1 MMKRKSG
8 VVVLGMMCCASVLH
22 ADIIRK
28 VNVRP
33 LGKIQVDEAMV
44 RACVAAREGQ
54 ELDSGLVKSDVREL
68 LATGRFSDVLAE
80 VESGTNGAVLVYSVR
95 MKYKLTQPVRV
106 TGAEALGSTKVIDL
120 LGLKPGDFLDNA
132 AVAARVVALKEEYRK
147 RSYAFAT
154 VNWSLSVADEK
165 AGLVT
170 LSIDIREGDQRS
182 VRKVKFAGC
191 KAVEVSALNEAMNI
205 PAWYN
210 PLGWFRRTP
219 YDLEDLRAGCER
231 IRGVYK
237 DRGYL
242 DVEIGKPQISE
253 IKPGKFD
260 ITISLREGI
269 SYRVSRMVVTGA
281 TLFQESV
288 LLGGCGLKIGDV
300 ASDAQI
306 VKAAGAIRD
315 YYESRG
321 YMGTAANYR
330 LDLRE
335 KEGDVDVRF
344 TVTEGRLTTI
354 RNVLIHGNSTTKDKV
369 IRRELQVYPG
379 QRYDGVKVRQSES
392 KLRNLNFFENVI
404 ATAEPTAVPERSD
417 LVFSVDEKP
426 TGQFMAGA
434 GFSSIDKL
442 VGFVE
447 ISQGNFDLGS
457 WPPVGGGQKA
467 KLRAE
472 GGSTRE
478 DYTLSFV
485 EPWFLDRQLALS
497 LDLYSQR
504 HNNRDYDVQRQ
515 GGALGL
521 GVPLAGPNR
530 LDLKYRLES
539 VNIKNVDD
547 TNAYEVV
554 NNGERTEFF
563 FSEPERVASSLAA
576 TWTRDT
582 RDNFFLPTRGSRTFF
597 SSTLMGGPLGFDT
610 DLYDLEVGS
619 TIHFPLWWGHVLS
632 VRGRAEVVDMMGDS
646 GDDQVPLSE
655 RLFAGGARTI
665 RGFRYRWIGPIAE
678 RADGTGETRPCGGQT
693 LMLAS
698 AEYSMPIGVPKF
710 RLAGFYDIGNV
721 AFDPYDFDFGSLS
734 AGAGI
739 GLRLDIPGF
748 PIRFDYAWPVMQAD
762 DRARTENV
770 SFWIGYGF

>member
-1 MMKRKSG
+1 MMRRSGG
-8 VVVLGMMCCASVLH
+8 VVCLVLMCCAPALH
-22 ADIIRK
+22 AEVIRK
-28 VNVRP
+28 VSVRP
-33 LGKIQVDEAMV
+33 LGQTLVDEAMV
-44 RACVAAREGQ
+44 RTHVTAREGQ
-54 ELDSGLVKSDVREL
+54 ELDRGLMAGDVREL
-68 LATGRFSDVLAE
+68 LASGRFSDVRAE
-80 VESGTNGAVLVYSVR
+80 VESVTNGVALVYAVR

-106 TGAEALGSTKVIDL
+106 TGADELGAAKVIDM
-120 LGLKPGDFLDNA
+120 LGFNPGDFLDDP

-147 RSYAFAT
+147 RLYAFAT
-154 VNWSLSVADEK
+154 VSWSLKVTDEK
-165 AGLVT
+165 AGLAT
-170 LSIDIREGDQRS
+170 LSVDIREGDRRS
-182 VRKVKFAGC
+182 VRKFRFTGC
-191 KAVEVSALNEAMNI
+191 KAVEVSALQEAMNI

-219 YDLEDLRAGCER
+219 YDMEELRAGCER

-242 DVEIGKPQISE
+242 DVEIGQPLINQV
-253 IKPGKFD
+253 KPGKFE
-260 ITISLREGI
+260 ITIPIREGAA
-269 SYRVSRMVVTGA
+269 YRVSRMVVAGA
-281 TLFQESV
+281 ALFPESA

-300 ASDAQI
+300 ASDSQI
-306 VKAAGAIRD
+306 AKAANFIRD

-321 YMGTAANYR
+321 YMGTAVNYR

-344 TVTEGRLTTI
+344 TVTEGRLTYI
-354 RNVLIHGNSTTKDKV
+354 RNVLIRGNSSTKDKV
-369 IRRELQVYPG
+369 IRRELQVYPA
-379 QRYDGVKVRQSES
+379 QRYDGVKVRQSEN
-392 KLRNLNFFENVI
+392 KLRNLNYFENVS
-404 ATAEPTAVPERSD
+404 ATAEPTAAPDRSD
-417 LVFSVDEKP
+417 LVFTVEEKP

-472 GGSTRE
+472 AGSTRE

-485 EPWFLDRQLALS
+485 EPWFLDRQLSLS

-515 GGALGL
+515 GGAVGL

-547 TNAYEVV
+547 TNAYVVV
-554 NNGERTEFF
+554 NGGERTDFY
-563 FSEPERVASSLAA
+563 FSEPARVASSVAA

-582 RDNFFLPTRGSRTFF
+582 RDNFFLPTRGSRTYF
-597 SSTLMGGPLGFDT
+597 SGTLMGGPLGFDT
-610 DLYDLEVGS
+610 DLYDLEFGS
-619 TIHFPLWWGHVLS
+619 AIHFPLWWRHVLS
-632 VRGRAEVVDMMGDS
+632 IRGRAEVVEMMGGNS
-646 GDDQVPLSE
+646 DDQVPLSE

-665 RGFRYRWIGPIAE
+665 RGFRYRWVGPIAE
-678 RADGTGETRPCGGQT
+678 RADGTESLRPCGGQT
-693 LMLAS
+693 LVLGS
-698 AEYSMPIGVPKF
+698 AEYAMPIGIPKF

-721 AFDPYDFDFGSLS
+721 AFDPYDFDFGGLS
-734 AGAGI
+734 SGAGV

-748 PIRFDYAWPVMQAD
+748 PIRFDYAWPVMKGD
-762 DRARTENV
+762 ERMRTENV